1 MELTLPSALTCS
13 SARMMEQVQLLGSSG
28 GRGKGPAGTCGSG
41 RFARG
46 PDSDVCIPMRRVGS
60 ASVLIKA
67 KQSGFVF
74 KDGVFDDEASRCKAA
89 LASYMAW

>member
-1 MELTLPSALTCS
+1 
-13 SARMMEQVQLLGSSG
+13 MEQVRLLGSSG
-28 GRGKGPAGTCGSG
+28 GRGKGPAGTHSGSG

-46 PDSDVCIPMRRVGS
+46 PDSDVFIPMRRVGS

-89 LASYMAW
+89 IASYMAW